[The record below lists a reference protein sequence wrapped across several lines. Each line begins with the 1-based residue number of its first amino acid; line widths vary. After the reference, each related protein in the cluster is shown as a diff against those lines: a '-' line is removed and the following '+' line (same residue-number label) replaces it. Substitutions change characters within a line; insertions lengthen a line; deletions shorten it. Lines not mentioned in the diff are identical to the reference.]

1 MGHLQ
6 SEELKNDYVVNVLS
20 AVSQARDH
28 EGTRVGPGV
37 PGVVRREPP
46 QTIFEQNQD
55 DVF

>member
-6 SEELKNDYVVNVLS
+6 SEELKNDYGGKCPLCGIANQRS
-20 AVSQARDH
+20 R
-28 EGTRVGPGV
+28 GTRVGPSV

-46 QTIFEQNQD
+46 QAFFEQNQD